1 MSESHDSESHDTTEI
16 ILEPKETTELLETS
30 FDKDQDL
37 TFGVKENETTEIISE
52 PKELDTTNESTEI
65 TKTTETVQNIVDI
78 LKNILLNTQD
88 KKNLS
93 KDTKDLSKDTKDLSK
108 ENEDKELSSGE
119 QTKENT
125 NNLTKENITLTSL
138 EINVLTS
145 ILNLNP
151 TLIVEVQESIN
162 KNLKD
167 NNINISDIP
176 ELLSIVKK
184 IVDAI
189 NSLKN
194 INKSNIPQTSSNIL
208 KFLIRVLI
216 KENIIIVSNSEEF
229 LTNFDKLVDSVTELI
244 TFLNV
249 NKNPICNINWCKLFS
264 CTK

>member
-1 MSESHDSESHDTTEI
+1 MSESHDTTEI

-30 FDKDQDL
+30 VDKDL
-37 TFGVKENETTEIISE
+37 TFGVKESETTEIISE

-78 LKNILLNTQD
+78 LKNILLNSQ
-88 KKNLS
+88 
-93 KDTKDLSKDTKDLSK
+93 DTKDLSKDTKDLSK
-108 ENEDKELSSGE
+108 ESEDKELSSGD
-119 QTKENT
+119 Q
-125 NNLTKENITLTSL
+125 TKENITLTSL

-249 NKNPICNINWCKLFS
+249 NKNPICNINWCNLFS